1 LLLPR
6 RSNARGGKDGQE
18 MEPAGSQAPSKG
30 GTKVKQSSPSSQLWV
45 ALSLL
50 ASPWTLP
57 SPSRLNSCLT
67 LDGDSVSVYFVS
79 DCRLVKHLSRVL
91 VPSAHV
97 EEGGFDQSL
106 QLPAMATGCAS
117 FLWNGASLRSSKMFC
132 STRSHRRHASFFHRF
147 HPAETTPPKR
157 ARSFST
163 SSHTEGNVLSP
174 RGSATAWYF
183 PSQSLPG
190 LSLPLN

>member
-1 LLLPR
+1 
-6 RSNARGGKDGQE
+6 
-18 MEPAGSQAPSKG
+18 MEPAGSQAPLKG
-30 GTKVKQSSPSSQLWV
+30 GTKVKQPSTSSQLWI

-50 ASPWTLP
+50 ASPRTLP

-67 LDGDSVSVYFVS
+67 LDGDSVSVHFVS
-79 DCRLVKHLSRVL
+79 GCRFVKHLSPVL
-91 VPSAHV
+91 VPSTHV
-97 EEGGFDQSL
+97 EDGGFDQSL
-106 QLPAMATGCAS
+106 QLPAMATRCAS
-117 FLWNGASLRSSKMFC
+117 FLSNGASLRASKMFC
-132 STRSHRRHASFFHRF
+132 STRSHRRHAPFFRRF

-174 RGSATAWYF
+174 RGSATAGYV